1 MTTMRLKDKAIIVT
15 GSTLGIGAA
24 IARRIVTEGGQ
35 VLVHGLEEDAGTN
48 LVGEL
53 GEAAALCIE
62 DLEDVEAPT
71 RIAAAAR
78 DRFGRIDGI
87 VNCAALVARSTI
99 NTTDAAFFDRMI
111 AANLRAPLLLI
122 RAAIEDLKKSRGSVL
137 NIGSVNAYGGE
148 STLLAYAISKGG
160 LLTMTRNLADGL
172 AVDGVRVNQI
182 NPGWILTERED
193 RFQRE
198 GGQSEGWYKNQP
210 KSVTPSGNLIMP
222 ETIAAGCIYWLS
234 DESRPVTGSV
244 VELEQFPFLGR
255 IASKV

>member
-1 MTTMRLKDKAIIVT
+1 MRLKDKAIIVT

-24 IARRIVTEGGQ
+24 IARRIVAEGGK
-35 VLVHGLEEDAGTN
+35 VLVHGLEEDAGSK
-48 LVGEL
+48 LVAEIGD
-53 GEAAALCIE
+53 AAALCIE
-62 DLEDVEAPT
+62 NLEVVEAPA

-99 NTTDAAFFDRMI
+99 DTTDAGFFDRMI
-111 AANLRAPLLLI
+111 AVNLRAPLLLI
-122 RAAIEDLKKSRGSVL
+122 RAAIEDLRKSRGSVL

-172 AVDGVRVNQI
+172 AADGVRFNQI

-193 RFQRE
+193 HFQRE
-198 GGQSEGWYKNQP
+198 GGQPEGWYKMQP